1 MWKKYIFN
9 GAETDYSVS
18 TEGIVIRLECNSI
31 SRLGRI
37 TSGVKLIDM
46 SDDIT
51 VASIA
56 KVRAED
62 TEAERAE
69 AELAKAESAD
79 GEEADNPEA

>member
-1 MWKKYIFN
+1 MNVSDI
-9 GAETDYSVS
+9 SV
-18 TEGIVIRLECNSI
+18 
-31 SRLGRI
+31 LGRI

-56 KVRAED
+56 KVREED

-69 AELAKAESAD
+69 LAMAES
-79 GEEADNPEA
+79 EENAGADNTEE